1 MASRKKKEIEPT
13 VQYCDEDLIPSF
25 MNRERTRVLTPEI
38 CRPKDEGD
46 CIYYWMQRD
55 MRTEDN
61 YALLFANHLAKEKNV
76 ALKVMYVL
84 PPPMK
89 SSATDEDDLPPK
101 VCEMKMTER
110 YGSFLLGGL
119 KIVEQ
124 NLHEKNVNFE
134 VLMPDDDG
142 SVGETVS
149 KHLIDNNAAATI
161 VDMSP
166 LRQFRQWMEVQTAPR
181 LSSVNIPLFQCDAHN
196 VVPVWYASP
205 KREVGARTLRPKINK
220 VLQDFMRHF
229 PTFEGNGEM
238 QVLTDIDWSKCEQHL
253 DMDQDVKS
261 VAHFQPGKEHAMNRF
276 QDFISSQTEGL
287 KNFDTLRNDPN
298 FKNVCSNLRYVLSPG
313 LLQFCFQPLCIDK
326 CSFLSKPLGELWT
339 CFLSTTCT

>member
-1 MASRKKKEIEPT
+1 MASRKQKEVEPT

-38 CRPKDEGD
+38 CRPKDDGD

-89 SSATDEDDLPPK
+89 TSATDEDDLPPK

-142 SVGETVS
+142 KVGETVF
-149 KHLIDNNAAATI
+149 KHLVDNNAAAAI

-181 LSSVNIPLFQCDAHN
+181 LSNVNIPLFQCDAHN

-313 LLQFCFQPLCIDK
+313 LPQK
-326 CSFLSKPLGELWT
+326 FLSS
-339 CFLSTTCT
+339 FSID